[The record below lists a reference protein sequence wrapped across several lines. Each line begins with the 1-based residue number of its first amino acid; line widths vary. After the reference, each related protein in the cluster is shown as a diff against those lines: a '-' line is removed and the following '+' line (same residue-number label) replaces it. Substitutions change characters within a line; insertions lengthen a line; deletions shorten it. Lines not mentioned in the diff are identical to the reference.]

1 MTDTMLV
8 RLATPADLPAIHH
21 LYLRVIEEQETVRHH
36 PCWRKGVY
44 PEKVYLGQC
53 IEAQELWV
61 AEIQG
66 VIAGAIVINEKY
78 HEQYTRAPWA
88 CEALHGE
95 FCVLHTLAVSPSF
108 RRRGVADAL
117 LTRMKAL
124 ASSWGKK
131 SLRVDVIDNN
141 LPIEPLYL
149 RHGFQ
154 RCTAMRMYYD
164 AVGWQLFHLY
174 ELPLS

>member
-1 MTDTMLV
+1 
-8 RLATPADLPAIHH
+8 
-21 LYLRVIEEQETVRHH
+21 
-36 PCWRKGVY
+36 
-44 PEKVYLGQC
+44 
-53 IEAQELWV
+53 
-61 AEIQG
+61 
-66 VIAGAIVINEKY
+66 
-78 HEQYTRAPWA
+78 
-88 CEALHGE
+88 
-95 FCVLHTLAVSPSF
+95 
-108 RRRGVADAL
+108 VADAL

-154 RCTAMRMYYD
+154 RCTAMLMYYD